1 MNIHLTREE
10 GRQLLSQKKTKRSK
24 YNNKRVLYDGHMFD
38 SIAERD
44 HYILLK
50 QREKDGEITDLE
62 LQRWYDLIVNGVLVA
77 RYRADFVF
85 FDRICCARRI
95 VDTKGVVT
103 RDFRMKQKLMKACH
117 GLKIEVVKNG

>member
-1 MNIHLTREE
+1 MNIHHLTREE
-10 GRQLLSQKKTKRSK
+10 GRQLLSQKKKPSNK
-24 YNNKRVLYDGHMFD
+24 YNAKRVLLDGICSD
-38 SIAERD
+38 SKTEANYYAALKLRERAN
-44 HYILLK
+44 
-50 QREKDGEITDLE
+50 EVTDIE

-117 GLKIEVVKNG
+117 GLEIEVVK

>member
-1 MNIHLTREE
+1 MNIHFTREQ
-10 GRQLLSQKKTKRSK
+10 GQSILAQKKKPANK
-24 YNNKRVLYDGHMFD
+24 YNAKRVLLDGICFD
-38 SIAERD
+38 SKAEAND
-44 HYILLK
+44 YAALK
-50 QREKDGEITDLE
+50 LREKAGEVTDIE

-85 FDRICCARRI
+85 FDRLCCARRI

-117 GLKIEVVKNG
+117 GLEIEVVK